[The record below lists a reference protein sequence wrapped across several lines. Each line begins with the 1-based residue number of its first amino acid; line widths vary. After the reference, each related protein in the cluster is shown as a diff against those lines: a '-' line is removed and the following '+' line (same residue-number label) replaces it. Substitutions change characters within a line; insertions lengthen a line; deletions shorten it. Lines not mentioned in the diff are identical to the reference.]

1 MFKIGEIS
9 SNKNKNSKL
18 RNLRKSNLQS
28 IKNKRIKKRLRI
40 PIQATMMKKTLTV
53 LRKNTMKL
61 STEIHIILQ

>member
-9 SNKNKNSKL
+9 SSKNKNSKL

-40 PIQATMMKKTLTV
+40 PIQAMMMKKTLTV

>member
-40 PIQATMMKKTLTV
+40 PIQAMMMKKTLTV